1 MTSLLDWVT
10 TFNHNRKNAQEISHF
25 CCLHSE
31 KGHFCSDYFT
41 IFKFLEKI
49 ILKFENPSR

>member
-10 TFNHNRKNAQEISHF
+10 TFNHNRENAQEISHF

-31 KGHFCSDYFT
+31 KWHFLMTNLQF
-41 IFKFLEKI
+41 
-49 ILKFENPSR
+49 LKF